1 MHEKKSCFEI
11 KQNKNLPILPKT
23 IGPYTYLSNTEEFRI
38 EITKIVKDPLLEYK
52 YHILQDR

>member
-1 MHEKKSCFEI
+1 MKKILFR
-11 KQNKNLPILPKT
+11 NKAKYEFTHFTKT